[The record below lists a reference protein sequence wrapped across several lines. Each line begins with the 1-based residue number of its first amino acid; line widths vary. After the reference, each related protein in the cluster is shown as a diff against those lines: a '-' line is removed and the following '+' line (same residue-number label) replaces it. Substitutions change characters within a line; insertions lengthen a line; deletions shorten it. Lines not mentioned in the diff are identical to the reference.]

1 MSTPSHHTPSDPPE
15 LPATGSASA
24 QIPPEAFVEMAETAQ
39 FKELQRRFRTFAFP
53 MTAAFLIWY
62 FAYVLMSVYARD
74 FMSTPLPGMQYFN
87 LGHGLGLLQFVTTF
101 LITWLYL
108 RHMNKSIDP
117 LAAELRAK
125 LEGSKK

>member
-101 LITWLYL
+101 LIALLYA
-108 RHMNKSIDP
+108 RHMNSKFDP
-117 LAAELRAK
+117 EADQLRDEI
-125 LEGSKK
+125 EGVV